1 VAQLFSLGT
10 TAQRAGLFVKKQDN
24 MEEQNIKSDSAEL
37 QSEAEVM
44 AGFDTEIQKIWP
56 KGSYQTFVVINW
68 VTGGILKDVALT
80 VLSGAVGMSGPW
92 LLAGGG
98 KHGNVGVL
106 VLLNNGN
113 VTFIT
118 APGKW
123 CSVPLG
129 WEHLD
134 VTVPDRDTLTPIT
147 SKSDGKIT
155 SIRIKFFDNAPIHG
169 VVNVSQPQGEL
180 NVSNA
185 SKLFALLADAKS
197 KHMRAK
203 EEFKRNDPKAWRTP
217 AIFAILCI
225 SFPILSQYL
234 AIRAFV
240 TMRGSANQKHKW
252 IAWVALL
259 LSIAVLSVPITFAIL
274 QILK

>member
-1 VAQLFSLGT
+1 MEQQG
-10 TAQRAGLFVKKQDN
+10 VKVN
-24 MEEQNIKSDSAEL
+24 SAEL

-44 AGFDTEIQKIWP
+44 AAFETEIQKIWP

-68 VTGGILKDVALT
+68 IQGGILKDMALT

-98 KHGNVGVL
+98 QHGNVGVL

-134 VTVPDRDTLTPIT
+134 VTVPDQDTLTPIT

-155 SIRIKFFDNAPIHG
+155 NIRIKFFDNAPIHG

-180 NVSNA
+180 NIGNA
-185 SKLFALLADAKS
+185 SKFFTSLAEAKD
-197 KHMRAK
+197 KHIRVK

-240 TMRGSANQKHKW
+240 TMRRSTNQKHNW
-252 IAWVALL
+252 IAWIALVINVAVMLIPVIFL
-259 LSIAVLSVPITFAIL
+259 ISKCFIR
-274 QILK
+274 K